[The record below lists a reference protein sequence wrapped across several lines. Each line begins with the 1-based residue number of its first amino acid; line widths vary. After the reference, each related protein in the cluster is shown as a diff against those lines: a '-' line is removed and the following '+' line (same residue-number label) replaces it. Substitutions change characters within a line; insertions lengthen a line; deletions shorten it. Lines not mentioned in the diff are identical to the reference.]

1 MRVCARH
8 WQRAAPQICKSM
20 FQNQRG
26 TRQWRVS
33 VGHDNIAHVRF
44 IIFLFVRA
52 VHFSDA
58 VSNILVTV
66 VAQRDTSSDGSTSA
80 QRPPRRRLRPQ
91 RTPYAGQPR
100 AAPGGVACRP
110 LPPLLNAP
118 PPRGYRPRW
127 GRWWEL
133 RPGLNLNQR
142 LSALPGCLG
151 ISCG

>member
-1 MRVCARH
+1 MHVTGSAQHRKYAKACFKTNAGH
-8 WQRAAPQICKSM
+8 GNGAS
-20 FQNQRG
+20 
-26 TRQWRVS
+26 VS
-33 VGHDNIAHVRF
+33 AMTTLHTSVLLF
-44 IIFLFVRA
+44 FLFVRA

-80 QRPPRRRLRPQ
+80 HRPPRRRLRPQ

-110 LPPLLNAP
+110 LPPLLYAP